1 MGLWL
6 GPQKGHSLPG
16 SFARATA
23 TGRVRCEGDWEGKG
37 WAGRACSPP
46 HPHLHIQVSSGI
58 QQHLHHCLV
67 PTDAGVHQGGHAL
80 RWLKTR
86 DGDVYKVAVISRQT
100 HGTSYWTQTLAGQ
113 KSQCVEPCHA
123 QGHNF
128 PHSGNYNGGGK
139 GGDITF
145 QHGLWLK
152 LEGFHGTTDLCVLLQ
167 QTAGWN
173 EVGMELTG
181 IFWIL

>member
-1 MGLWL
+1 M
-6 GPQKGHSLPG
+6 
-16 SFARATA
+16 
-23 TGRVRCEGDWEGKG
+23 
-37 WAGRACSPP
+37 
-46 HPHLHIQVSSGI
+46 
-58 QQHLHHCLV
+58 
-67 PTDAGVHQGGHAL
+67 
-80 RWLKTR
+80 
-86 DGDVYKVAVISRQT
+86 
-100 HGTSYWTQTLAGQ
+100 
-113 KSQCVEPCHA
+113 EPCHA